1 MDRIFEALTTAFGP
15 MGPVWVMGGL
25 GVILIVAAA
34 PMLMFRRSDPM
45 QKLECEREAIRLA
58 AASRSGAA
66 GARRRNEVAGLR
78 ADAAK
83 PSRLATLAPLFQPK
97 DQDKIAG
104 AREKLM
110 QAGYR
115 SRTAV
120 QAFFVA
126 RVLGAVLIGIGALA
140 FALLRGTEVDVL
152 SYSVIGGVAA
162 GYALPS
168 YWVTRRRAARQDE
181 IGNGF
186 PDALDM
192 MLVCVEAGQSL
203 DQALMRVANEMQHAH
218 PALAEEFEI
227 VSVEMRAGKERSQ
240 VLRDFGT
247 RAGVSDI
254 SSFVTVLIQSS
265 QFGTS
270 IAEALRVYAA
280 EMRDK
285 RVMRAEEKANK
296 LPTKLTLGTM
306 FFTVPPLMII
316 LIGPSLADIAS
327 FLSGGK

>member
-1 MDRIFEALTTAFGP
+1 MNRIFEALIAAFGP
-15 MGPVWVMGGL
+15 MGPVWVMGGFGL
-25 GVILIVAAA
+25 ILIFTAL
-34 PMLMFRRSDPM
+34 PILMFRRNDPL
-45 QKLECEREAIRLA
+45 QKLEREREAMRLA
-58 AASRSGAA
+58 AASRANA
-66 GARRRNEVAGLR
+66 TGARRRQDAAGLR

-97 DQDKIAG
+97 DQEKIKG

-126 RVLGAVLIGIGALA
+126 RVLGAVLIGVGALA

-203 DQALMRVANEMQHAH
+203 DQALLRVSQEMEHAH
-218 PALAEEFEI
+218 PSLAEEFQI

-240 VLRDFGT
+240 VLRDFGV
-247 RAGVSDI
+247 RAGVPDI

-316 LIGPSLADIAS
+316 LIGPSLADIAK
-327 FLSGGK
+327 FLTQGK